1 MKKSIDFSE
10 SLKLVNHDKQLA
22 IDLLSMLVKDLPHIK
37 RQINELIDKEDLL
50 NCRKL
55 VHKTLGATCYCGVP
69 YLKEALL
76 QFQNSHR
83 NGCHHDNLSV
93 HAEKI
98 IHEIDLVISSFNEIY
113 I

>member
-1 MKKSIDFSE
+1 MKKPIDFSE

-22 IDLLSMLVKDLPHIK
+22 VDLLTMLVRDLPGIK
-37 RQINELIDKEDLL
+37 IQIMDLIDNEDLL
-50 NCRKL
+50 TCRKL

-83 NGCHHDNLSV
+83 NGDDIQKLTTCAN
-93 HAEKI
+93 KI
-98 IHEIDLVISSFNEIY
+98 SSEIDEVVNSFNEIY
-113 I
+113 V